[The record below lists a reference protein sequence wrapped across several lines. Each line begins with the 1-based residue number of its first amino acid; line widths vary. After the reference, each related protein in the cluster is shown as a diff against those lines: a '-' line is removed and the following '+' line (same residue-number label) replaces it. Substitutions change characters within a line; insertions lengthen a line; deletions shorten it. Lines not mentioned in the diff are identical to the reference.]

1 MLRWLF
7 IKGRLGEGERG
18 GFCGVELEVCN
29 AFVRAVTYYE
39 SYRRV
44 NRNS

>member
-7 IKGRLGEGERG
+7 IKGRIGEGERG
-18 GFCGVELEVCN
+18 RSCGIELKVCN

-39 SYRRV
+39 LLRRF
-44 NRNS
+44 NRKS